1 MKRGRLPLTALRSFE
16 AAGRHGSFSKAAEE
30 LFVSQA
36 AVSRQIRD
44 LETTIGAPLF
54 ERLHR
59 KVALTE
65 NGTRLLRQ
73 VSESFD
79 AIDHALSAVM
89 AAPQQQMVK
98 VSVEPCFAGLWLV
111 PKLDVF
117 NRLHPDIDASL
128 DVDGRVIEFRRDEPQ
143 VAIRYSASRT
153 SWPRARAEHLAD
165 ISVAPVLCPDLLAS
179 GPPLSTP
186 ADLLGYTLLHDE
198 SRDGWSRW
206 LEAAGVHDAAP
217 RRGPI
222 FTDSALATQAAKLGH
237 GVALGDIALIGEELR
252 TGQLVMPFPIS
263 IPYGAYWLVTSEHG
277 RPDRAVEAF
286 TDWLKAELTADLAR
300 GRQA

>member
-36 AVSRQIRD
+36 AISRQIRD
-44 LETTIGAPLF
+44 LEALTGTPLF

-59 KVALTE
+59 KVVLTE
-65 NGTRLLRQ
+65 SGSQLLQQ

-79 AIDHALSAVM
+79 VIDRALNRAM
-89 AAPQQQMVK
+89 AAPHRPMVK

-111 PKLDVF
+111 PKLHVF

-128 DVDGRVIEFRRDEPQ
+128 DVDARVIEFRRDEPQ
-143 VAIRYSASRT
+143 IAIRYSASRT
-153 SWPRARAEHLAD
+153 DWPRARAEHLAD
-165 ISVAPVLCPDLLAS
+165 ISVSPVVSPALLETGPPLRTPTDLLAH
-179 GPPLSTP
+179 
-186 ADLLGYTLLHDE
+186 TLLHDE

-206 LEAAGVHDAAP
+206 FEAAGARDAAP
-217 RRGPI
+217 QRGPI
-222 FTDSALATQAAKLGH
+222 FTDSALATQAARLGH

-252 TGQLVMPFPIS
+252 TGQLVMPFPVA
-263 IPYGAYWLVTSEHG
+263 IPYGAYWLVIPEKG
-277 RPDRAVEAF
+277 RSDRAANAF
-286 TDWLKAELTADLAR
+286 ADWLKLELAADLSR
-300 GRQA
+300 TS